1 MSACQ
6 VTSLHEKEHIQ
17 LPNGLCQ
24 SFSHF
29 FMGPM
34 TDTYL
39 CLHKSFDLALYSRFR
54 KIFRAGGVIN
64 VVTMAI
70 MTTAE
75 NI

>member
-6 VTSLHEKEHIQ
+6 VTGLPEEEHVQ
-17 LPNGLCQ
+17 LPDGLCQ
-24 SFSHF
+24 SFSHL

-34 TDTYL
+34 TATYL
-39 CLHKSFDLALYSRFR
+39 CLHKSFDLILYSRFR